1 MDLEL
6 IAAFPAVKKVVD
18 IIRYLFDGQT
28 RQWRE
33 VAVVVGSW
41 VAGTGVVA
49 LVAASS
55 FGADLGL
62 DTATVADFVL
72 YGIGLGSAAGV
83 AADFASPSGVT
94 IV

>member
-18 IIRYLFDGQT
+18 VFRYLFDGQT

-33 VAVVVGSW
+33 VGIIVGSW
-41 VAGTGVVA
+41 VAGAGVIA

-55 FGADLGL
+55 FGGELGL
-62 DTATVADFVL
+62 DGASIADFVL

-83 AADFASPSGVT
+83 AADFASPSG
-94 IV
+94 INIH